1 MSNTTLKLRW
11 ILAHVP
17 YDLFLRSANAFAKAI
32 KEKTHGSIDVEV
44 LGKNE
49 WEQKYNNG
57 VEVSNFEAME
67 LCAAGEFEM
76 SQVYSTLLGKLDR
89 DFYVLDYPFL
99 FKNHDHATRVL
110 DGEIG
115 QGLLQNLAD
124 KANVR
129 GMAFTYSGGY
139 KMLATNKKIEKI
151 SDMKGMK
158 LRCGMSPIS
167 DATFRA
173 IGVTPL
179 PLGIDGFTDS
189 VANKE
194 VDGGENVFP
203 RYYRSNVDKVTSV
216 INNTQ
221 HALFLTTIII
231 NKQLWEEILTEEQ
244 RQIIQECAQ
253 IAATEE
259 RKESLID
266 GDAALARA
274 RSENREIVEW
284 SQEAVEE
291 FKQAVEPLYE
301 EKFDRLFNVKGL
313 AKKIRLS

>member
-1 MSNTTLKLRW
+1 MTQPLKLRW

-17 YDLFLRSANAFAKAI
+17 YDLFLRSANAFSKAI
-32 KEKTHGSIDVEV
+32 KEKTQGSIEVEV

-99 FKNHDHATRVL
+99 FENHDHATRVL

-115 QGLLQNLAD
+115 QGLLENLSKRSA
-124 KANVR
+124 AR
-129 GMAFTYSGGY
+129 GLAFTYSGGY
-139 KMLATNKKIEKI
+139 KMLAANKKIKNI
-151 SDMKGMK
+151 SDLKGMT
-158 LRCGMSPIS
+158 LRCAVSPIS
-167 DATFRA
+167 DATFKTIGA
-173 IGVTPL
+173 IPA
-179 PLGIDGFTDS
+179 PLGIDGFTDA

-203 RYYRSNVDKVTSV
+203 RYYRSKVDKVTSV
-216 INNTQ
+216 IANTQ
-221 HALFLTTIII
+221 HSLFLTTIII
-231 NKQLWEEILTEEQ
+231 NKQLWEGVLTEEQ

-253 IAATEE
+253 IAAIEE

-266 GDAALARA
+266 GDAALAKA
-274 RSENREIVEW
+274 LGENKEVIEW
-284 SQEAVEE
+284 SEDAIEE
-291 FKQAVEPLYE
+291 FKQATEPLYDQ
-301 EKFDRLFNVKGL
+301 FDNFFSVKNF